1 MESSTIRL
9 QKYLSDCG
17 VLSRRAAE
25 EEIKAGHVTVNGEP
39 AILGQKVDPLH
50 DIVCLG
56 KKRICMPLVHGKREY
71 TYILLHKPIG
81 YVTTLSDDKGRPS
94 IAELLHGVKKRL
106 YPVGRLD
113 MYSDGLLL
121 CTDDGDLTN
130 KLTHPSHAVEKVYL
144 ATIPGKLT
152 DSEIA
157 ALGEPV
163 EIDGRMTRPVETRR
177 MAETNVGG
185 KPATVVQ
192 FILFEGRNRQIR
204 RMCEAHDVKVL
215 SLTRI
220 RMGKIDLGTLP
231 AGKWRTLTEAE
242 VAYLKS
248 IGNNDGCRN
257 PIE

>member
-1 MESSTIRL
+1 MSEEIRL

-25 EEIKAGHVTVNGEP
+25 EEIKAGHVTVNGET
-39 AILGQKVDPLH
+39 AELGQKVDPVH

-56 KKRICMPLVHGKREY
+56 KKRICMPLVNGKREY

-94 IAELLHGVKKRL
+94 ITELLRGVKKRL

-130 KLTHPSHAVEKVYL
+130 RLTHPSHTVEKVYL
-144 ATIPGKLT
+144 VTIPGKLT
-152 DSEIA
+152 ADEIRE
-157 ALGEPV
+157 LGEPID
-163 EIDGRMTRPVETRR
+163 IDGRMTRPVETKK
-177 MAETNVGG
+177 MAECMVQN

-192 FILFEGRNRQIR
+192 FILYEGRNRQIR
-204 RMCEAHDVKVL
+204 RMCEAHEKKIL

-220 RMGKIDLGTLP
+220 RMGKIELGTLP
-231 AGKWRTLTEAE
+231 AGKWRYLTDEE
-242 VAYLKS
+242 IAYLKD
-248 IGNNDGCRN
+248 IQ
-257 PIE
+257 